1 MKKLLLIFVILV
13 LLGACGLGGY
23 WYAKKKLT
31 EENRVEEITQNVDPN
46 TIDTAYTNTSED
58 EQKIE
63 DQQNIEEESIKT
75 LGELDS
81 ESLKKW
87 KGEYYAEYFDEKG
100 KKENKPIVIS
110 VRITSPE
117 DANVDIGRKGA
128 DKTSQDVSSYFGTFE
143 KMDQDNSSV
152 LFIPQVMSGDFKDSP
167 SGEMEDGF
175 FLQEKDGNFSVKT
188 RYVSKNGNFIEFPIK
203 KIK

>member
-31 EENRVEEITQNVDPN
+31 EESRVEEITQNVDPN
-46 TIDTAYTNTSED
+46 TIDSAYTNASED

-63 DQQNIEEESIKT
+63 NQQNIEEESIKI

-87 KGEYYAEYFDEKG
+87 KGEYSAEYFDEKG

-110 VRITSPE
+110 VEISSTE
-117 DANVDIGRKGA
+117 NTGINIGRLGVEP
-128 DKTSQDVSSYFGTFE
+128 TSTDVASYSGSFE
-143 KMDQDNSSV
+143 KMDNKNASV
-152 LFIPQVMSGDFKDSP
+152 LFIPEVKAGHFADGFSGK
-167 SGEMEDGF
+167 MEDGF

-188 RYVSKNGNFIEFPIK
+188 RYISKKGNFIEFPIK